1 MQIPDARNIYVA
13 RTYAYI
19 SGGRQGMIIVDVQRP
34 EHPQLDQVFNA
45 NGTIND
51 LNDIKIGMTDAS
63 VFGYLADGKNGL
75 KVVQMISP
83 ETLGYLGFS
92 PRPTPVLVAK
102 FPTHGPA
109 LAIAKGL
116 DRDRA
121 VDESGNQL
129 VLFGRLGA
137 RPFTKEEMEK
147 LYLRDGEVYTVSN
160 TPDKDNDLA
169 RKH

>member
-1 MQIPDARNIYVA
+1 
-13 RTYAYI
+13 
-19 SGGRQGMIIVDVQRP
+19 
-34 EHPQLDQVFNA
+34 
-45 NGTIND
+45 
-51 LNDIKIGMTDAS
+51 LNDVKLGMTDAS
-63 VFGYLADGKNGL
+63 LFGYLADGRNGL

-83 ETLGYLGFS
+83 DTPGYLGFS

-102 FPTHGPA
+102 FATHGPA

-129 VLFGRLGA
+129 VVFDRLGS

-147 LYLRDGEVYTVSN
+147 LYLRDGKVYTVSN
-160 TPDKDNDLA
+160 TPNSDGDLA
-169 RKH
+169 RRK